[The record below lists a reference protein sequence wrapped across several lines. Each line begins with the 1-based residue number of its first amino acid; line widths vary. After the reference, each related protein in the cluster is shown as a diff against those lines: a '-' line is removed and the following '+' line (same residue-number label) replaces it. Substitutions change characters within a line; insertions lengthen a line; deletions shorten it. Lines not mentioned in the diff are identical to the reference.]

1 MREAWVSI
9 LANLVALVAI
19 YSAFSVAI
27 AIAQALRPA
36 TPTNQVLTLTGAVV
50 LGLVGVSGALF
61 KLSDWFARHIEIG
74 EEEPSSEEAAQ
85 SARGDPQHARGAAL
99 DASTVYMGVGGLRFR
114 LESQALMRQHL
125 FGLGGIPWYEPLW
138 ALVVRVAATGLWV
151 YVALFVGVWA
161 LGQAMLWFSELAVSP
176 GVLNAVIAVVLCVVT
191 AVVLLVPACLAGC
204 SAYWS
209 WFVWRGD
216 WPAWRKLGMTLA
228 LLVSGYLVSG
238 ALGSLIQTVNSTL
251 TTLRHTL
258 LI

>member
-27 AIAQALRPA
+27 AIAQALGPA
-36 TPTNQVLTLTGAVV
+36 TPINQVFTLAGAVV

-61 KLSDWFARHIEIG
+61 KLSDWFARHVEIG
-74 EEEPSSEEAAQ
+74 DEEPSSQDAAHPANGGPQ
-85 SARGDPQHARGAAL
+85 QPQHAAL
-99 DASTVYMGVGGLRFR
+99 DASTVYFGIAGVRFR

-125 FGLGGIPWYEPLW
+125 FGLGGLPWYEPLW
-138 ALVVRVAATGLWV
+138 ALVLRVAATGLWV
-151 YVALFVGVWA
+151 YVAVFVGVWS
-161 LGQAMLWFSELAVSP
+161 LGQATLWFSELAVSP
-176 GVLNAVIAVVLCVVT
+176 GLLNAVLAVVLFVVT
-191 AVVLLVPACLAGC
+191 AVVLLLPACLAGC
-204 SAYWS
+204 SACWS

-228 LLVSGYLVSG
+228 LLASGYLVSG
-238 ALGSLIQTVNSTL
+238 ALGSTIQTVNSTL

>member
-27 AIAQALRPA
+27 AIAQTLGPA
-36 TPTNQVLTLTGAVV
+36 TPINQVLTLAGAVV

-61 KLSDWFARHIEIG
+61 KLSDWFARHVEIG
-74 EEEPSSEEAAQ
+74 EEEPTSLDAAQ
-85 SARGDPQHARGAAL
+85 PARRDPQRARADAL
-99 DASTVYMGVGGLRFR
+99 DASTVYMGIGGLRFR

-125 FGLGGIPWYEPLW
+125 FGLGGTPWYEPLW

-161 LGQAMLWFSELAVSP
+161 LGQATLWFSELAVSP

-191 AVVLLVPACLAGC
+191 AVILLLPACLAGC

-228 LLVSGYLVSG
+228 LLASGYLVSG

>member
-9 LANLVALVAI
+9 LANLVAVVAL

-27 AIAQALRPA
+27 AVAQALGPA
-36 TPTNQVLTLTGAVV
+36 TPINQVLTLAGAVV

-85 SARGDPQHARGAAL
+85 SARRDPQRAAL
-99 DASTVYMGVGGLRFR
+99 DASTVYMGIGGVRFR

-125 FGLGGIPWYEPLW
+125 FGLGGTPWYEPLW

-161 LGQAMLWFSELAVSP
+161 LGQATLWFSELAVSP
-176 GVLNAVIAVVLCVVT
+176 GVLNAVLAVVLCVVT
-191 AVVLLVPACLAGC
+191 AVVLLVPACFAGC
-204 SAYWS
+204 AAYWS

-238 ALGSLIQTVNSTL
+238 ALGSLIQAVNSTL

-258 LI
+258 LM

>member
-9 LANLVALVAI
+9 LANLVALVAV

-27 AIAQALRPA
+27 AIAQALGPA
-36 TPTNQVLTLTGAVV
+36 TPINQVLTLAGAVV

-61 KLSDWFARHIEIG
+61 KLSDWFARHVEIG
-74 EEEPSSEEAAQ
+74 EEEPSSEDAAQ
-85 SARGDPQHARGAAL
+85 SARGDPQQQHATL
-99 DASTVYMGVGGLRFR
+99 DASTVYMGIGGLRFR

-125 FGLGGIPWYEPLW
+125 FGLGGPPWYEPLW

-151 YVALFVGVWA
+151 YVAVFVGVWS
-161 LGQAMLWFSELAVSP
+161 LGQATLWFSELAVSP

-228 LLVSGYLVSG
+228 LLASAYLVSG

>member
-9 LANLVALVAI
+9 LANLVALVAV

-27 AIAQALRPA
+27 AIAQALGPA
-36 TPTNQVLTLTGAVV
+36 TPINQVFTLAGAVV

-61 KLSDWFARHIEIG
+61 KFSDWFARHIEIG
-74 EEEPSSEEAAQ
+74 EEEPASPDAAHPANGGPQ
-85 SARGDPQHARGAAL
+85 QPQHAAL
-99 DASTVYMGVGGLRFR
+99 DASTVYFGIAGVRFR

-125 FGLGGIPWYEPLW
+125 FGLGGLPWYEPLW
-138 ALVVRVAATGLWV
+138 ALVLRVTATGLWV
-151 YVALFVGVWA
+151 YVAVFVGVWA
-161 LGQAMLWFSELAVSP
+161 LGQATLWFSELAVSP
-176 GVLNAVIAVVLCVVT
+176 GLLNAVIALALFLVT

-204 SAYWS
+204 GAYWS

-216 WPAWRKLGMTLA
+216 RPAWHKLGMTLA
-228 LLVSGYLVSG
+228 LLASGYLVSG
-238 ALGSLIQTVNSTL
+238 ALGSTIQTVNSTL

>member
-19 YSAFSVAI
+19 YSAFSIAI
-27 AIAQALRPA
+27 AIAQALGPA
-36 TPTNQVLTLTGAVV
+36 TPTNQVLTLAGAVV
-50 LGLVGVSGALF
+50 LGLVGISGALF
-61 KLSDWFARHIEIG
+61 KLSDWFARHVEIG
-74 EEEPSSEEAAQ
+74 EEEPASSDAAQ
-85 SARGDPQHARGAAL
+85 PARGDPEHARGAAL
-99 DASTVYMGVGGLRFR
+99 DASTVYMGIGGLRFR

-125 FGLGGIPWYEPLW
+125 FGLGGPPWYEPLW

>member
-27 AIAQALRPA
+27 AIAQALGPA
-36 TPTNQVLTLTGAVV
+36 TPINQVLTLAGAIV

-74 EEEPSSEEAAQ
+74 EEEPTSSDAAQ
-85 SARGDPQHARGAAL
+85 PARRDPEHARGAAL
-99 DASTVYMGVGGLRFR
+99 DASTVYMGIGGLRFR

-125 FGLGGIPWYEPLW
+125 FGLGGLPWYEPLW

-161 LGQAMLWFSELAVSP
+161 LGQATLWFSELAVSP
-176 GVLNAVIAVVLCVVT
+176 GVLNAVIAVMLCVVT
-191 AVVLLVPACLAGC
+191 AVVLLLPSCFAGC
-204 SAYWS
+204 AAYWS

>member
-19 YSAFSVAI
+19 YSAFSIAI
-27 AIAQALRPA
+27 AIAQALGPA
-36 TPTNQVLTLTGAVV
+36 TPMSQVFTWASAVV

-74 EEEPSSEEAAQ
+74 EEEPASSDAAQ
-85 SARGDPQHARGAAL
+85 AARRDPQHARGAAL
-99 DASTVYMGVGGLRFR
+99 DASTVYYGIGGLRFR

-125 FGLGGIPWYEPLW
+125 FGLGGPPWYEPLW

-176 GVLNAVIAVVLCVVT
+176 GVPNAVIAVVLCVVT
-191 AVVLLVPACLAGC
+191 AVVLLLPACLAGC
-204 SAYWS
+204 AAYWS

-228 LLVSGYLVSG
+228 LLASGYLVSG

>member
-19 YSAFSVAI
+19 YSAFSIAI
-27 AIAQALRPA
+27 TIAQALGPA
-36 TPTNQVLTLTGAVV
+36 TPINQVLTLAGAVV

-74 EEEPSSEEAAQ
+74 EEEPASSDAAQ
-85 SARGDPQHARGAAL
+85 AARRDPQHARGAAL
-99 DASTVYMGVGGLRFR
+99 DASTVYMGIGGLRFR

-191 AVVLLVPACLAGC
+191 AVVLLLPACLAGC

-228 LLVSGYLVSG
+228 LLASGYLVSG
-238 ALGSLIQTVNSTL
+238 ALGSVIQTVNSTL